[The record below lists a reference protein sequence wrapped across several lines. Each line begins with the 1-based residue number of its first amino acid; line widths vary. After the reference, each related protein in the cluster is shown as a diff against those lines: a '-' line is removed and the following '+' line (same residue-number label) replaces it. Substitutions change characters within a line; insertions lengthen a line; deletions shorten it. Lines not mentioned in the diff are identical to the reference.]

1 MDFKTLAISA
11 TAAGTILLSGLT
23 FTGTINLADIKNL
36 GWGWTEKLNTAV
48 NETKDMAAKF
58 GLFKTDVTELLNEKI
73 AKINELNARISQ
85 LGAEVASGSVNLEDA
100 NNEIAR
106 LNEELTK
113 ANSEVEALKNEYS
126 VKDSEVQTVFA
137 TMATD
142 ESMDTA
148 LALDAQNPDAVVDDA
163 APAAPEE
170 PEAPAAPQEPQG
182 YAAQQTAIYNAL
194 TMKYAGLEDLQ
205 VTVTA
210 TTITLVEPNI
220 KDHDKYGM
228 IYEADIESAMSINIT
243 EVQPINETTFQYKY

>member
-1 MDFKTLAISA
+1 MDFKTAAITA

-23 FTGTINLADIKNL
+23 FSGTINLSDIKNI

-58 GLFKTDVTELLNEKI
+58 GLFKTDVTTLLNEKI

-85 LGAEVASGSVNLEDA
+85 LGVEVASGSVNLEDA

-137 TMATD
+137 AMATD
-142 ESMDTA
+142 ESLDTS
-148 LALDAQNPDAVVDDA
+148 LALDTQNPDAVVED
-163 APAAPEE
+163 
-170 PEAPAAPQEPQG
+170 APAAPQEEPQEELTEPQD
-182 YAAQQTAIYNAL
+182 YTAKEAAIRSAIAA
-194 TMKYAGLEDLQ
+194 KYLSLADSLQ
-205 VTVTA
+205 VTMTDTSVTLSEPQLNA
-210 TTITLVEPNI
+210 SNDTIETTIEQAASITITSVEIINGTTI
-220 KDHDKYGM
+220 KYN
-228 IYEADIESAMSINIT
+228 Y
-243 EVQPINETTFQYKY
+243 